1 MSDYDD
7 YDEYDDQELDHEMSG
22 LSEDELMI
30 IQEEYRRQKLK
41 ENLIGPVISTMV
53 HVAILVLCAVFFV
66 GEVVVKNETVE
77 ITQEPEQIEEVEP
90 PPPPPPPG
98 IPPPEPQEIVSHDP
112 QVTSDAVP
120 DAADLVGAIDD
131 VSDEPP
137 STDDSAEADLV
148 SDVKPSASS
157 IVSAKMF
164 GGRSSAGRAGAL
176 KSYGG
181 SVAAQNAL
189 HKALKWLASVQNPD
203 GSWDGSANAGAGQKP
218 AGMPAPFNGKM
229 NAAPMMKAGGGGNNR
244 ERTGLTGLALLVFLA
259 HGETPKSK
267 TYGNTVSKA
276 INWLVNDPINK
287 ETYSNAIKA
296 YALSEAYAMTGNY
309 AIQGPLTKFMETL
322 VKGQQKSGGYD
333 YKYKADEGRQDL
345 SAAGW
350 NYQAMK
356 AAKGAHI
363 EVEGLDEAIERSITY
378 LKSNAAKGNNGN
390 GFQYDLAKPVSPK
403 GKASMRPVGVLCLQ
417 LFGEG
422 DAKEIKDE
430 LETIATADLK
440 ALTWDNPPS
449 QSLYAWYYATQCMF
463 QAGGKMWKAWNN
475 VFQKELKNN
484 QNPVGYWEFPG
495 KFHGPH
501 DLAGKIYATCFC
513 SLMLTV
519 YYRYLPMTAKGGAQK
534 KAAAKKPTV
543 KEKAKAAGEEEIDIF

>member
-1 MSDYDD
+1 MSEYE
-7 YDEYDDQELDHEMSG
+7 DEYDDQEFEQELGG
-22 LSEDELMI
+22 LSEEELMI
-30 IQEEYRRQKLK
+30 IQADYRRQKLK
-41 ENLIGPVISTMV
+41 ENLIGPVISTMF
-53 HVAILVLCAVFFV
+53 HVVLLVLCAIFFV
-66 GEVVVKNETVE
+66 GEVSERNETVE
-77 ITQEPEQIEEVEP
+77 ITPVAEETPKEEP
-90 PPPPPPPG
+90 PPPPPPPE
-98 IPPPEPQEIVSHDP
+98 IPPPEPQEVVSHDP

-120 DAADLVGAIDD
+120 DAADLIGAIDD

-218 AGMPAPFNGKM
+218 AGMAARFDGKM
-229 NAAPMMKAGGGGNNR
+229 NAAPIMKNAGGGKPSFR
-244 ERTGLTGLALLVFLA
+244 DATGLTGLALLVFLA

-276 INWLVNDPINK
+276 INWLVNDPVKK

-309 AIQGPLTKFMETL
+309 AIQEPLTKFMETL

-333 YKYKADEGRQDL
+333 YAYKADEGRQDL

-363 EVEGLDEAIERSITY
+363 EVEGLEEAIELSIQY
-378 LKSNAAKGNNGN
+378 LKKGGASSSDGKGFSYDMAKGPSNN
-390 GFQYDLAKPVSPK
+390 SR
-403 GKASMRPVGVLCLQ
+403 MRAVGVLCLQ

-422 DAKEIKDE
+422 EAKEIEDE
-430 LETIATADLK
+430 LNVIATADLK
-440 ALTWDNPPS
+440 ALSWNNPPP
-449 QSLYAWYYATQCMF
+449 QSLYGWYYATQTMF
-463 QAGGKMWKAWNN
+463 QAGGKMWKAWNT

-484 QNPVGYWEFPG
+484 QNPVGYWDFPG
-495 KFHGPH
+495 KVHGPKT
-501 DLAGKIYATCFC
+501 DLGMKIYATCFA

-519 YYRYLPMTAKGGAQK
+519 YYRYLPMTAKGGAKK
-534 KAAAKKPTV
+534 KAVAKKPTA
-543 KEKAKAAGEEEIDIF
+543 KEKAKAVGEEEIDIF

>member
-1 MSDYDD
+1 MSKYDS
-7 YDEYDDQELDHEMSG
+7 YDDQEFEHELGG
-22 LSEDELMI
+22 LNEEELML
-30 IQEEYRRQKLK
+30 IQAEYRKQKLK
-41 ENLIGPVISTMV
+41 ENLMGPLISTAV
-53 HVAILVLCAVFFV
+53 HVALLILCAIFFV
-66 GEVVVKNETVE
+66 GEVVEKNESVE
-77 ITQEPEQIEEVEP
+77 ITQEPEQIEEIEP
-90 PPPPPPPG
+90 PPPPPPPE
-98 IPPPEPQEIVSHDP
+98 IPPPEPQEVVSHDP
-112 QVTSDAVP
+112 QVTSDSVP

-137 STDDSAEADLV
+137 STDDNAEADLV

-189 HKALKWLASVQNPD
+189 NKALKWLASVQNPD

-218 AGMPAPFNGKM
+218 AGIPARFNGKM
-229 NAAPMMKAGGGGNNR
+229 KAAPMMKAGGGKSNR
-244 ERTGLTGLALLVFLA
+244 TPTGLTGLALLVFLA

-276 INWLVNDPINK
+276 INWLVNDPAVG

-309 AIQGPLTKFMETL
+309 AIQEPLTTFMDL
-322 VKGQQKSGGYD
+322 LIKGQQKSGGFD
-333 YKYKADEGRQDL
+333 YNYKQDEGRQDL
-345 SAAGW
+345 SPGGW

-356 AAKGAHI
+356 AAKGAGI
-363 EVEGLDEAIERSITY
+363 EVEGLEEAIELSITY
-378 LKSNAAKGNNGN
+378 LKKAGARSDA
-390 GFQYDLAKPVSPK
+390 GFGFGYDLAKPVVKSPR
-403 GKASMRPVGVLCLQ
+403 MRPVGVLCLQ

-422 DAKEIKDE
+422 EAKEIEDE
-430 LETIATADLK
+430 LEAIATTDLE
-440 ALTWDNPPS
+440 ALKWANPPS
-449 QSLYAWYYATQCMF
+449 SSLYHWYYATQCMF
-463 QAGGKMWKAWNN
+463 QAGGNKWKSWNN
-475 VFQKELKNN
+475 IFQKELKNN
-484 QNPVGYWEFPG
+484 QNPAGYWDYPG
-495 KFHGPH
+495 KSHGPKS
-501 DLAGKIYATCFC
+501 DLGLKIYATCFS

-534 KAAAKKPTV
+534 KAVAKKPTAE
-543 KEKAKAAGEEEIDIF
+543 EKAKAEGEEDINIF